1 MRPKD
6 LEIMIPDGADPEVWA
21 REHLCVSFGTI
32 VRGEQFG
39 FEPGS
44 QVIIPT
50 LVPKHIGEGEEWMAC
65 HWLKNGRCEIHP
77 RKPCGC
83 LFYDCK
89 QTREE
94 GMALSSRFMEEVIE
108 DHKADGLYHR
118 LCQMLYDED
127 QIAPDREIRQLKIF
141 ELYDELRKQQQQEQL
156 PPRQLLIK
164 LEDLRLPAK
173 RPPEQPQ
180 PPRKKNWLR
189 PRRKY

>member
-1 MRPKD
+1 MPIQRSEVEYGRHASDCDCPACLINCRAMPGFMRPKD

-77 RKPCGC
+77 RKP
-83 LFYDCK
+83 
-89 QTREE
+89 
-94 GMALSSRFMEEVIE
+94 
-108 DHKADGLYHR
+108 
-118 LCQMLYDED
+118 
-127 QIAPDREIRQLKIF
+127 
-141 ELYDELRKQQQQEQL
+141 
-156 PPRQLLIK
+156 
-164 LEDLRLPAK
+164 
-173 RPPEQPQ
+173 
-180 PPRKKNWLR
+180 
-189 PRRKY
+189 